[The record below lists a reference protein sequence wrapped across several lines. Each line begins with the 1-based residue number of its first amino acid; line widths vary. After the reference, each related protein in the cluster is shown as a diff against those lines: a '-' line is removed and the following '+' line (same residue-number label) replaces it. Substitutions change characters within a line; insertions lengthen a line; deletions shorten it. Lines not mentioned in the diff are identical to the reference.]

1 MPLFSRRPSLP
12 APIRAQLTLPPGDR
26 VLVATE
32 LVGGGWAA
40 ATRRALY
47 VVDPTLERRPWA
59 DVDRA
64 TLDAETSTLTVRWVT
79 GTSQA
84 LALTGAGAPPFAQVL
99 RERVQSSVVH
109 SETVPVKGAGEIR
122 VALRRDEDG
131 ELVSQVIGDGTT
143 DLSDPAVAALVDAAE
158 RRVRAAAGLAG

>member
-12 APIRAQLTLPPGDR
+12 APVRALLDLPRGDR
-26 VLVATE
+26 VLAATE
-32 LVGGGWAA
+32 LAGGGWAA
-40 ATRRALY
+40 ATRRALH
-47 VVDPTLERRPWA
+47 VVDPTVERRPWA

-64 TLDAETSTLTVRWVT
+64 TLDAETSTLTVHWVT
-79 GTSQA
+79 GTAQE
-84 LALTGAGAPPFAQVL
+84 LALTGAGAPAFAQVL

-109 SETVPVKGAGEIR
+109 TEKVAVRGAGTVR

-158 RRVRAAAGLAG
+158 RRVRAAAGLPG

>member
-12 APIRAQLTLPPGDR
+12 APIRAQLTLAHGDR

-32 LVGGGWAA
+32 LAGGGWAA
-40 ATRRALY
+40 ASRRALY
-47 VVDPTLERRPWA
+47 VVDPTVERRPWA

-64 TLDAETSTLTVRWVT
+64 TLDAETSTLTVHWVT
-79 GTSQA
+79 GTSQE
-84 LALTGAGAPPFAQVL
+84 LALTGAGAPTFAQVL

-109 SETVPVKGAGEIR
+109 SETVPVKGGGTIR

-158 RRVRAAAGLAG
+158 RRVRAAAGLDG